1 VIFQPPESK
10 QPINQQKEFIMK
22 TRNGKIAHLPFQIRE
37 ELNIRLA
44 NGEPGN
50 KLVEW
55 LNTHPAVIEVMN
67 NCFGGRPVSEQ
78 NLSEWRN
85 GGYEQWAMLNA
96 CLGETTGLSE
106 SAGLIAEN
114 GIDTRNLLLVITAH
128 YAGMIQRWN
137 ITPVE
142 DLDRMMSVFK
152 SLTNAVLAV
161 RRSEQRDARLEIDR
175 ERLEILR
182 EKRASKSAS
191 SASSPASTSGESP
204 SPSQAPSGSPADH
217 LSAASP
223 SPEAAPTSQPAHPHP
238 KNAAAPVPPVPPVP
252 PVLAQNRALP
262 PTTPPSR
269 PIPSATHPQEAP
281 NDAFA
286 ALPGHPSSRAG
297 RSPAATSP
305 QNPVG
310 SV

>member
-1 VIFQPPESK
+1 
-10 QPINQQKEFIMK
+10 M
-22 TRNGKIAHLPFQIRE
+22 H
-37 ELNIRLA
+37 
-44 NGEPGN
+44 
-50 KLVEW
+50 
-55 LNTHPAVIEVMN
+55 
-67 NCFGGRPVSEQ
+67 NCFAGRPVYEQ

-152 SLTNAVLAV
+152 NLTCAVLAM

-191 SASSPASTSGESP
+191 SASSPPSTSGETP
-204 SPSQAPSGSPADH
+204 SPSQAPCASRADH
-217 LSAASP
+217 PGTASP
-223 SPEAAPTSQPAHPHP
+223 SAETAPASDPAHTHP
-238 KNAAAPVPPVPPVP
+238 KDATAPNPPQAPA
-252 PVLAQNRALP
+252 LSQNRALS

-269 PIPSATHPQEAP
+269 PTPSAFYPQEAP
-281 NDAFA
+281 TGAFA

-305 QNPVG
+305 QIQ
-310 SV
+310 SDRFD

>member
-1 VIFQPPESK
+1 METIRTQSMKGTRTCGGGKMARPGDGAARLESSVFQTPEFK
-10 QPINQQKEFIMK
+10 QPAHQQTESIMK

-50 KLVEW
+50 RLVEW
-55 LNTHPAVIEVMN
+55 LNAHPAVIEVMN
-67 NCFGGRPVSEQ
+67 NCFAGRPVSEQ

-137 ITPVE
+137 ITPIE

-152 SLTNAVLAV
+152 NLTSAVLAV

-204 SPSQAPSGSPADH
+204 SHSQAPSGSPADQPGTV
-217 LSAASP
+217 SP
-223 SPEAAPTSQPAHPHP
+223 SAETAPASH
-238 KNAAAPVPPVPPVP
+238 
-252 PVLAQNRALP
+252 
-262 PTTPPSR
+262 
-269 PIPSATHPQEAP
+269 
-281 NDAFA
+281 
-286 ALPGHPSSRAG
+286 PGHPHD
-297 RSPAATSP
+297 RSERDLCGHGVET
-305 QNPVG
+305 
-310 SV
+310 

>member
-1 VIFQPPESK
+1 VAAENGAPRRRRGAPRIVKFQTPELR
-10 QPINQQKEFIMK
+10 QPAHQQKESIMK

-37 ELNIRLA
+37 ELNIRLS

-50 KLVEW
+50 RLVEW
-55 LNTHPAVIEVMN
+55 LNANPAVNEVMH
-67 NCFGGRPVSEQ
+67 NCFAGRPVSEQ
-78 NLSEWRN
+78 NISEWRN

-96 CLGETTGLSE
+96 CLGETSGLSE

-137 ITPVE
+137 ITPIE

-152 SLTNAVLAV
+152 NLTNAVLAV

-191 SASSPASTSGESP
+191 SASSTASTSGESP
-204 SPSQAPSGSPADH
+204 SPSQGPSGSPADH
-217 LSAASP
+217 LGTASP
-223 SPEAAPTSQPAHPHP
+223 SAETAPASPNPAS
-238 KNAAAPVPPVPPVP
+238 
-252 PVLAQNRALP
+252 
-262 PTTPPSR
+262 TPPAPAPR
-269 PIPSATHPQEAP
+269 PTPSGIHPQEAP
-281 NDAFA
+281 NGAFA
-286 ALPGHPSSRAG
+286 ALPDHPSSRAG
-297 RSPAATSP
+297 RSSAASSL

-310 SV
+310 LV

>member
-1 VIFQPPESK
+1 LRKGKKNTGIEGVDTIRKRRMGSGGPAMARRRLNRQIFK
-10 QPINQQKEFIMK
+10 QPGQQQKESIMK

-50 KLVEW
+50 RLVEW
-55 LNTHPAVIEVMN
+55 LNANPAVNEVMH
-67 NCFGGRPVSEQ
+67 NCFAGRSVSEQ

-114 GIDTRNLLLVITAH
+114 GIDTRNLLIVITAH

-152 SLTNAVLAV
+152 NLTSAVLAV

-182 EKRASKSAS
+182 ERRASKSAS
-191 SASSPASTSGESP
+191 STSSPASTSGESP

-217 LSAASP
+217 LGTASP
-223 SPEAAPTSQPAHPHP
+223 SAETAPAST
-238 KNAAAPVPPVPPVP
+238 
-252 PVLAQNRALP
+252 
-262 PTTPPSR
+262 PTTPPS
-269 PIPSATHPQEAP
+269 PPTPSANHPQEAP
-281 NDAFA
+281 TGAFA
-286 ALPGHPSSRAG
+286 ALPNHPALRCGS
-297 RSPAATSP
+297 SPAPSP
-305 QNPVG
+305 VQKPVG
-310 SV
+310 LV

>member
-1 VIFQPPESK
+1 MISSFSETFQSK
-10 QPINQQKEFIMK
+10 QPAHQQKESNMK

-50 KLVEW
+50 RLVEW
-55 LNTHPAVIEVMN
+55 LNTHPAVNEVIH

-152 SLTNAVLAV
+152 NLTSAVLAV
-161 RRSEQRDARLEIDR
+161 RRS
-175 ERLEILR
+175 
-182 EKRASKSAS
+182 
-191 SASSPASTSGESP
+191 
-204 SPSQAPSGSPADH
+204 
-217 LSAASP
+217 
-223 SPEAAPTSQPAHPHP
+223 
-238 KNAAAPVPPVPPVP
+238 
-252 PVLAQNRALP
+252 
-262 PTTPPSR
+262 
-269 PIPSATHPQEAP
+269 
-281 NDAFA
+281 
-286 ALPGHPSSRAG
+286 
-297 RSPAATSP
+297 
-305 QNPVG
+305 
-310 SV
+310 